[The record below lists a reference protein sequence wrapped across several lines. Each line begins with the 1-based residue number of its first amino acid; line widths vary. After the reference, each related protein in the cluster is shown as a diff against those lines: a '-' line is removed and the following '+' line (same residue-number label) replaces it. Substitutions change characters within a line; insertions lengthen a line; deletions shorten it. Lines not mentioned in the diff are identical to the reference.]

1 MRYESASMESVIIGS
16 STITRGHRLWYKL
29 GIDVAEAAGEIAPFV
44 GEDEDKKGPAKAARD
59 AAINSPI
66 TVMAVVWD
74 IDGKA
79 RDNINE
85 AINSVDRQPV
95 KESESRYWI
104 LADNSVRPTTADDL
118 RYVMNA
124 YVDRMDDI
132 YNQYGLWLSGDMLS
146 DFVVQGAQ

>member
-1 MRYESASMESVIIGS
+1 MIVFCNKEKSLVNKDS
-16 STITRGHRLWYKL
+16 ITVPRGHRLWSKL
-29 GIDVAEAAGEIAPFV
+29 GIDAAEAAGEILPFV
-44 GEDEDKKGPAKAARD
+44 EDEDKKGAAKATRD

-66 TVMAVVWD
+66 TVMAAVWD

-85 AINSVDRQPV
+85 AINSVDRQPE

-104 LADNSVRPTTADDL
+104 LADNSVRATTADDL

-124 YVDRMDDI
+124 YVDRMDNI
-132 YNQYGLWLSGDMLS
+132 YSQYGQWLAGDMAE
-146 DFVVQGAQ
+146 DFIVA

>member
-1 MRYESASMESVIIGS
+1 M
-16 STITRGHRLWYKL
+16 
-29 GIDVAEAAGEIAPFV
+29 
-44 GEDEDKKGPAKAARD
+44 D
-59 AAINSPI
+59 A
-66 TVMAVVWD
+66 VWD

-85 AINSVDRQPV
+85 AINSVDRQPE

-124 YVDRMDDI
+124 YVDRMDNI
-132 YNQYGLWLSGDMLS
+132 YSKYGQWLAGDMAEE
-146 DFVVQGAQ
+146 FIVA